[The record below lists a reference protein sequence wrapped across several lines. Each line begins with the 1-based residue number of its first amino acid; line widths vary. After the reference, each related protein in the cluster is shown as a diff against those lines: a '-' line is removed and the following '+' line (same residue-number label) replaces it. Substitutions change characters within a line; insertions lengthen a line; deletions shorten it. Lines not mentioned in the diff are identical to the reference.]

1 MFNFVMAAS
10 FKDIIETN
18 EIALYVSVWI
28 SDTVTY
34 TSLSCEVYYNSDFV
48 IGENLFY
55 SFFISD

>member
-18 EIALYVSVWI
+18 EVALNISIGI

-34 TSLSCEVYYNSDFV
+34 TCLSSKVYYNSDFV
-48 IGENLFY
+48 ICENLFY
-55 SFFISD
+55 GFFISY

>member
-34 TSLSCEVYYNSDFV
+34 TSLSCEVYNNSYLV
-48 IGENLFY
+48 VSENLFY

>member
-1 MFNFVMAAS
+1 MLNFVMTAS

-18 EIALYVSVWI
+18 EVALNISIGI

-34 TSLSCEVYYNSDFV
+34 TSLSSEIYYNSYLVF
-48 IGENLFY
+48 GENLFY

>member
-18 EIALYVSVWI
+18 EVALYVSVWI

-34 TSLSCEVYYNSDFV
+34 TSLGCEVYNNSDVVFS
-48 IGENLFY
+48 ENLFY
-55 SFFISD
+55 SFFISY